1 MSTEIFA
8 EGSAA
13 STEGAGSSSST
24 PASASPSTQIKRL
37 AMPLDKTSLAELRAG
52 DLVYLTGTMY
62 TLRDAG
68 HMRLMDELAAAGML
82 PYGLKG
88 ATIFYAGPTPATPTR
103 PFGAIGPTTA
113 SRMDFAAPTL
123 YAAGVAATIGKG
135 KRSQAVIDACREHGC
150 VYFAAVGG
158 VAAMLAGCIKSAQV
172 VAYDDLGTEALR
184 AIEVEDFPVYVE
196 VDTQGGDLYRQ
207 IEA

>member
-1 MSTEIFA
+1 
-8 EGSAA
+8 
-13 STEGAGSSSST
+13 
-24 PASASPSTQIKRL
+24 
-37 AMPLDKTSLAELRAG
+37 
-52 DLVYLTGTMY
+52 
-62 TLRDAG
+62 
-68 HMRLMDELAAAGML
+68 
-82 PYGLKG
+82 
-88 ATIFYAGPTPATPTR
+88 
-103 PFGAIGPTTA
+103 
-113 SRMDFAAPTL
+113 MDFAAPTL

-135 KRSQAVIDACREHGC
+135 KRSQAVIDACHEHGC

-207 IEA
+207 IETSSTNA